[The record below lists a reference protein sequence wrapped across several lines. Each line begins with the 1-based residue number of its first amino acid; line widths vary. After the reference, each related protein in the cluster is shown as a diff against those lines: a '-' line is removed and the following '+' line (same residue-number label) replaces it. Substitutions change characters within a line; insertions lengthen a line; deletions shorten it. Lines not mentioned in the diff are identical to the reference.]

1 MDFFNLNGDEDG
13 GPTPLLNGRSGGRQD
28 AALQVGVSLTRYPE
42 VFCWKNFEKLWQVFN
57 DPIDEFQSPP
67 VENSVT
73 VVCLSVSKGYRSCSD
88 LGRVKQV
95 KFG

>member
-1 MDFFNLNGDEDG
+1 M
-13 GPTPLLNGRSGGRQD
+13 RHCRW
-28 AALQVGVSLTRYPE
+28 GVSCDSWRTE

-67 VENSVT
+67 VENSVK